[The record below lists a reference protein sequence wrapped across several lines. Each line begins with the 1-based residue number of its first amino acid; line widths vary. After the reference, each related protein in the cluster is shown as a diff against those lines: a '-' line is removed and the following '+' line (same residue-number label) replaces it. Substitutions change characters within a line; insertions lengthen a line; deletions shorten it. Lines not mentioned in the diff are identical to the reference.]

1 MKKKTLAA
9 ALAVV
14 AALAFSAPAF
24 AGHGRSGST
33 IIAHFN

>member
-9 ALAVV
+9 ALAVMAV
-14 AALAFSAPAF
+14 LAFSAPAM

-33 IIAHFN
+33 IIARFN